1 MLCSNASNHLFSI
14 GLFTVVIC
22 SVFFKKQDFIRSNPV
37 AHGYTDSCQYFF
49 DSLQNKRVF
58 LTVDQKPVYPPG
70 DRALHALFEKN
81 IKFSVDQGCDQCDF
95 RIYYR
100 IEKDGTP
107 VFKKFIGS
115 FLTVK
120 DYELVQAQLI
130 EIFKQMAVW
139 QPGKCK
145 GENVPV
151 AMIEVIY
158 Y

>member
-1 MLCSNASNHLFSI
+1 MDTPIHVNTSLIPCKKRRVF
-14 GLFTVVIC
+14 FTVD
-22 SVFFKKQDFIRSNPV
+22 KQ
-37 AHGYTDSCQYFF
+37 
-49 DSLQNKRVF
+49 
-58 LTVDQKPVYPPG
+58 PVYPAG
-70 DRALHALFEKN
+70 ERALHALFEKN
-81 IKFSVDQGCDQCDF
+81 IKFSVEQGCSQCDF
-95 RIYYR
+95 RIYYT
-100 IEKDGTP
+100 IETDGTP

-120 DYELVQAQLI
+120 DYELIEIQLI

-151 AMIEVIY
+151 AMSEVIY